1 MKRGIQTHL
10 LQVAFYLLYNEFAFT
25 YDTVSRLVSL
35 GQWRNWQRSVLPCLD
50 DIGSGV
56 ILELAHGT
64 GALQVDLLRA
74 NCSTVAFDL
83 SPSMSRIARKRL
95 SRAGLSTDFIHGDAL
110 SLPFASGSFAAVVST
125 FPTSFILNKDC
136 LAEIYRVLESQGR
149 AIIVMSAVLEGQG
162 LRRAFIRFLYRIT
175 GQSPDLAASAAFKR
189 AFEGHGLSVEPID
202 VECKGSIVQLVLL
215 RKPMPEVSNRD
226 CNSLAIDAQA

>member
-1 MKRGIQTHL
+1 MKRGIRNRL
-10 LQVAFYLLYNEFAFT
+10 LQFAFHLLYNECAFT
-25 YDTVSRLVSL
+25 YDTVSWLVSL
-35 GQWRNWQRSVLPCLD
+35 GQWRNWQRSVLPYLD
-50 DIGSGV
+50 DISSGV

-95 SRAGLSTDFIHGDAL
+95 SRAGLSTDFIRGDAL

-125 FPTSFILNKDC
+125 FPTSFILNKVC
-136 LAEIYRVLESQGR
+136 LAEIFRVLELQGR

-175 GQSPDLAASAAFKR
+175 GQSPDGAAGAAFKR
-189 AFEGHGLSVEPID
+189 AFEGHGLKAELID
-202 VECKGSIVQLVLL
+202 VACEGSIVQLILL
-215 RKPMPEVSNRD
+215 RKPMPEVSIRN
-226 CNSLAIDAQA
+226 CNGLAIDAQA